1 VKRDDIIRMAQEAKL
16 WDTFDD
22 DSIGALKRFAAIV
35 AAEER
40 KFFLSHCEA
49 TFADCWV
56 FSREEIV
63 AAIRRR
69 ARKQL
74 K

>member
-1 VKRDDIIRMAQEAKL
+1 MKKDDIIRMAQEAKL

-22 DSIGALKRFAAIV
+22 DSIGALKRFAVIV

-49 TFADCWV
+49 TLGDCWV

-63 AAIRRR
+63 EAIHKR
-69 ARKQL
+69 AKKQS